1 MPYFNQRFEDLFAQ
15 RYTAFLL
22 PLCFSAMGM
31 AAGNVVGLLWAR
43 QRLGPRV
50 LAAGCLVLVL
60 TLAAYPLRNLA
71 SYYTVETHAGRDNA
85 LTLGMA
91 EALKD
96 SLPPGTPL
104 YVSIDVKGVPGDGGF
119 RYLRAL
125 YYYLRLA
132 EVEHW
137 ILDFPDLETR
147 LKAERDR
154 EVWLILP
161 PGDHE
166 VLAADYA
173 LEPIEGFP
181 PVINDGL
188 LLRYIPPGQGP

>member
-1 MPYFNQRFEDLFAQ
+1 MI
-15 RYTAFLL
+15 
-22 PLCFSAMGM
+22 
-31 AAGNVVGLLWAR
+31 
-43 QRLGPRV
+43 
-50 LAAGCLVLVL
+50 
-60 TLAAYPLRNLA
+60 LAAYPLRNLVN
-71 SYYTVETHAGRDNA
+71 YYTVETRAGRDNTS
-85 LTLGMA
+85 TLSMT
-91 EALKD
+91 EALKA

-125 YYYLRLA
+125 YYYLTLA

-137 ILDFPDLETR
+137 ILDFPDLEAR

-166 VLAADYA
+166 ALAADYA
-173 LEPIEGFP
+173 LEPIEGLP

-188 LLRYIPPGQGP
+188 VLRYIPPGQEP